1 MRPPP
6 PACEAAA
13 AGGRRRGG
21 ARGDGDPSI
30 SVPTGGRHHRCVH
43 RSRVPAR
50 PHPRLLPAIDQGST
64 RVGRVHIHL
73 DKLAVL
79 YTAHVCSTIY
89 YPSLIYIDR
98 SRCTG
103 MGWFKYIP
111 DKALALHDALGWFK
125 FLIKFWPC
133 MIECSKPQSLA
144 SCMADM
150 YLVLFSPASR
160 TRARVVGLLLLLLL
174 FD

>member
-1 MRPPP
+1 M
-6 PACEAAA
+6 EVL
-13 AGGRRRGG
+13 
-21 ARGDGDPSI
+21 GDGDPSI
-30 SVPTGGRHHRCVH
+30 SVPTGGRHHRCVR

-50 PHPRLLPAIDQGST
+50 PHPRLLPAIDQGSS
-64 RVGRVHIHL
+64 RVDRVHIHL

-79 YTAHVCSTIY
+79 HTAHVCIY

-103 MGWFKYIP
+103 M
-111 DKALALHDALGWFK
+111 GWFK

-150 YLVLFSPASR
+150 YLVFFPLPQEH
-160 TRARVVGLLLLLLL
+160 ARVVGLLLLLLL